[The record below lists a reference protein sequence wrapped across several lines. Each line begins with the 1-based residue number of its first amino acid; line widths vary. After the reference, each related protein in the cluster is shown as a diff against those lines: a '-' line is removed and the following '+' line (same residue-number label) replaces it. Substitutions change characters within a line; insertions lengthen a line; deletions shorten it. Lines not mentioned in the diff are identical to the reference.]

1 MSKPKKQHY
10 VTECYLREF
19 IDPNTP
25 VGYEPYIWR
34 FDKNGKN
41 RKNKSPSN
49 IFTSTDLYT
58 IKIAGRA
65 KNYSIETTLS
75 KIESKYAN
83 IFRKKIKKK
92 LPLSEYEHI
101 VLSAFVATTLQ
112 RTLRQKDNLEQFF
125 DELINHGEKIAQHHG
140 IVSKNVEHL
149 KKYKKNAHKLSI
161 LEILSEITQL
171 LIRMNV
177 AFLCVGNS
185 GAKFITSDDPCI
197 LYNPKLQWQR
207 FQGPGLEQ
215 RDIEVILPL
224 SPEIMLCLSWSN
236 FRGYIEMKK
245 SKIDDLN
252 RMTRTYCYKY
262 FISHTPKTKWIWYR
276 KYPLNLFFI
285 IKVLKNQIKNRIQRI
300 IFKYKFRLC

>member
-1 MSKPKKQHY
+1 MSERTPLMVLEELAEKAGSLHY
-10 VTECYLREF
+10 C
-19 IDPNTP
+19 D
-25 VGYEPYIWR
+25 G
-34 FDKNGKN
+34 
-41 RKNKSPSN
+41 
-49 IFTSTDLYT
+49 
-58 IKIAGRA
+58 
-65 KNYSIETTLS
+65 
-75 KIESKYAN
+75 
-83 IFRKKIKKK
+83 
-92 LPLSEYEHI
+92 
-101 VLSAFVATTLQ
+101 VLSSRRRDDVW
-112 RTLRQKDNLEQFF
+112 KSEQVGKLVEGLS
-125 DELINHGEKIAQHHG
+125 DEDR
-140 IVSKNVEHL
+140 
-149 KKYKKNAHKLSI
+149 
-161 LEILSEITQL
+161 EILSEITQL

-177 AFLCVGNS
+177 AFLCVGNN

-252 RMTRTYCYKY
+252 RMTRAYCYKY

-285 IKVLKNQIKNRIQRI
+285 IKVLKHRIKNKIQKI
-300 IFKYKFRLC
+300 VLYYKYR

>member
-34 FDKNGKN
+34 FEKNGKN

-65 KNYSIETTLS
+65 KNYAIETTLS

-101 VLSAFVATTLQ
+101 VLSAFVATTIQ
-112 RTLRQKDNLEQFF
+112 RTLRRKDNLEQFF

-177 AFLCVGNS
+177 SFLCVGNS

-252 RMTRTYCYKY
+252 RMTRAYCYKY
-262 FISHTPKTKWIWYR
+262 FISHTPKTKWIWFR
-276 KYPLNLFFI
+276 KYPLNLFFL
-285 IKVLKNQIKNRIQRI
+285 IKVSKNQIKNKIKRI